1 MRLRQFFVFFRNRSV
16 ISIPDLDSF
25 QIRLPKFPF
34 FIFFSKEG
42 EDPAL
47 SGMAN

>member
-1 MRLRQFFVFFRNRSV
+1 MRLKQFFVFF
-16 ISIPDLDSF
+16 PELFGDFYTTDLDSF
-25 QIRLPKFPF
+25 QIRLPKFSF
-34 FIFFSKEG
+34 FIFSE